1 MAEAINMPKLGL
13 QMTSGTITTWYVKE
27 GDLVAK
33 GDPVFAIETDKL
45 SSDVEA
51 TSGGTIL
58 RILAQPGETVEITKP
73 CCYVGE
79 AGETLDAEAV
89 EEVSEETPA
98 GGEPAERVFCTPY
111 GRKLAREYG
120 ICVEELKGTGP
131 GGRIVAADVEAWRVS
146 NQGQATHRARKL
158 AQDYQIELLSV
169 PGSGPRGRIQSE
181 DIQRSLAENGREDKE
196 EETVIKVMSSMRKTI
211 GRRLSE
217 SKLTIPHVYF
227 KDEADMTSLMDVRSK
242 FQEAAVGRNGN
253 KLSVNDIVLKAAAVA
268 LSEFEE
274 LNAQTD
280 GASITYFN
288 HVNLGVAVSV
298 PDGLVVPVI
307 RRADEKSVADISR
320 EAYLLA
326 KKARSKKLMPEEMT
340 GGTFTVSNLGSSGLE
355 CFQAIINPPESGILA
370 VGSIRR
376 KPVAVGDERQIR
388 PMMALTGSFDHR
400 LIDGA
405 LAARFMVRVKEL
417 LENPLTLFF

>member
-13 QMTSGTITTWYVKE
+13 QMTSGTITAWYVKE
-27 GDLVAK
+27 GDSVEK

-51 TSGGTIL
+51 TCGGTIL
-58 RILAQPGETVEITKP
+58 RILAQTGETVEITKP

-79 AGETLDAEAV
+79 AGESLD
-89 EEVSEETPA
+89 T
-98 GGEPAERVFCTPY
+98 RVFCTPY
-111 GRKLAREYG
+111 GRKLAGEYG
-120 ICVEELKGTGP
+120 ICVEDLKGTGP
-131 GGRIVAADVEAWRVS
+131 GGRIVAADVEAWRES

-158 AQDYQIELLSV
+158 AQDHQIDLATAS
-169 PGSGPRGRIQSE
+169 GSGPRGRIQSE
-181 DIQRSLAENGREDKE
+181 DVQRLLAETGREDKD
-196 EETVIKVMSSMRKTI
+196 EETVVKAMSSMRKTI
-211 GRRLSE
+211 GRRLWE
-217 SKLTIPHVYF
+217 SKQTIPHVYF
-227 KDEADMTSLMDVRSK
+227 KDEADMTSLMEIRAK
-242 FQEAAVGRNGN
+242 FQSAAVGRNGN

-280 GASITYFN
+280 GASITYFK

-326 KKARSKKLMPEEMT
+326 KKARSKNLMPEEMT
-340 GGTFTVSNLGSSGLE
+340 GGTFTVSNLGSFGLE

-370 VGSIRR
+370 VGSIKR
-376 KPVAVGDERQIR
+376 KPVAVADEIRIR

-417 LENPLTLFF
+417 LENPLILFF